1 MTAGQFGKK
10 LSNFWKEFSADY
22 RAAKGGDLLKGTGIV
37 VAVVAIVSIL
47 ASLHPAQSAPLDLG
61 SDHQDRETCVFF
73 ATTPRPVG
81 VNTTING
88 TFFKGVPSDALAK
101 KFCKTNN
108 NSVDWVM

>member
-1 MTAGQFGKK
+1 MTAADFGKK
-10 LSNFWKEFSADY
+10 LSNFWKEFSDDY
-22 RAAKGGDLLKGTGIV
+22 RAARGGDLLKGTGIV
-37 VAVVAIVSIL
+37 VAVVVIVSIL
-47 ASLHPAQSAPLDLG
+47 ASLHPAQ